1 MYFFAWVRSGQ
12 MIRAMQRK
20 LLCFRTTKWQTTT
33 CTVSS
38 LFLSQGALTTLPTL
52 TPPTL
57 FFSSPPCC
65 CAYDFLPTIKKE
77 KKECLQSQ
85 GCVSMMRQ
93 TLLSPAWL
101 GADSPKCSDF
111 LITQLFRI
119 RWCMT
124 GMHRCLLHR
133 SLPIGPFCL
142 LINTSEPF
150 QKLLIALTCKWG
162 SN

>member
-1 MYFFAWVRSGQ
+1 
-12 MIRAMQRK
+12 MIRAMKRK

-38 LFLSQGALTTLPTL
+38 LFLSQGANTTLPTL

-57 FFSSPPCC
+57 FF
-65 CAYDFLPTIKKE
+65 FLPSLLLCLWFSPHHQKRKKRMLAE
-77 KKECLQSQ
+77 P
-85 GCVSMMRQ
+85 G
-93 TLLSPAWL
+93 LSVYDEANTFESAWL
-101 GADSPKCSDF
+101 GADSPKCSGF

-133 SLPIGPFCL
+133 SPPIGPFCL

>member
-1 MYFFAWVRSGQ
+1 
-12 MIRAMQRK
+12 MIRAMKRK

-38 LFLSQGALTTLPTL
+38 LFLSQGANTNLHHRPSFFPPLPVVVL
-52 TPPTL
+52 MI
-57 FFSSPPCC
+57 FSPPS
-65 CAYDFLPTIKKE
+65 KK

-85 GCVSMMRQ
+85 GCLSMMRQ
-93 TLLSPAWL
+93 TVLSPAWL
-101 GADSPKCSDF
+101 GADSPKCSGF

-133 SLPIGPFCL
+133 SPPIGPFCL

>member
-1 MYFFAWVRSGQ
+1 
-12 MIRAMQRK
+12 MIRAMKRK
-20 LLCFRTTKWQTTT
+20 LLCFRTTKWQTRA

-38 LFLSQGALTTLPTL
+38 LFLSQGANINNPPNTYTTDPL
-52 TPPTL
+52 
-57 FFSSPPCC
+57 FSSPPCC
-65 CAYDFLPTIKKE
+65 CAYDFLPTIKKR
-77 KKECLQSQ
+77 KKNACRARAVYDEANTFES
-85 GCVSMMRQ
+85 
-93 TLLSPAWL
+93 AWL
-101 GADSPKCSDF
+101 EADSPKCSDF

-133 SLPIGPFCL
+133 SPPIGPFCL